1 VGLGG
6 QLVGGFGWAN
16 GFGFFLPPLV
26 IKTQME
32 CPFVIESSIKTYQV
46 VEWPSVIFLFYFL
59 SYDGLTPYLVVK
71 MLRLIVKSIE

>member
-1 VGLGG
+1 
-6 QLVGGFGWAN
+6 
-16 GFGFFLPPLV
+16 
-26 IKTQME
+26 ME